1 MTKKHDVNR
10 ADIPV
15 PPDPEK
21 RREPLP
27 EFQPKTFE
35 EDPEAPART
44 EALLNSPSYRRA
56 DQDVDFLERDEAHGL
71 RLHLDYLKPELLL
84 EEQGVRHTIVVF
96 GSTRI
101 TEPATA
107 QRHVVQLEQE
117 LQAQPDDAA
126 VQRKLK
132 VARRILEKSH
142 YYSVAQDFGRLV
154 GESGEGSLDSRLVV
168 MTGGGPG
175 IMEAANRGAFE
186 AGAKTIGLNID
197 LPHEQFPN
205 PYISPA
211 LCFRFRYF
219 ALRKMHF
226 LQRAKALVAFP
237 GGFGTMDELFETL
250 TLIQTRTIK
259 PVPIVLI
266 GRKYW
271 ERAVD
276 FDFLLDEGVIDS
288 EDRESFWFAET
299 AGEAWQGIL
308 DWYEKFGEPLLS
320 SVSSAGDDR

>member
-15 PPDPEK
+15 PPDPEQ